1 MRRFAFLP
9 RWQRLSLAVVFAVS
23 ITAYTGLWGYYSY
36 VEPEVEPIGLALL
49 EEPNR
54 AEAVI
59 ASVAPGG
66 IAARAGL
73 QGGDAITAING
84 RRMESRSPYFDAVVR
99 GRPGDRVT
107 FEVRSGDGSQRAVA
121 VELTTRMPAG
131 ASDTTT
137 AWLAG
142 VLAHSYPFVFLVVGL
157 VVLFQR
163 LDDGH
168 AWLLAILF
176 ACFIAGPEYQEIVP
190 ELHPAIR
197 HPVHAYSLLLAFLG
211 PTVFYIFF
219 ATFPTAS
226 PIEKRAPWLKWAALG
241 AGAAVALPCAAAA
254 LQYNSHFPFYVRAG
268 WMSPEAFT
276 RIYQANLFGWV
287 AAGFVALISSVLATR
302 EAYARR
308 RIRVIFWG
316 TLAGFGPTILAYFLL
331 VATGHPVLRS
341 PAVRIAAN
349 ALLTLVPLSMA
360 YAVVKHRALEV
371 PMLLKRSAR
380 YFLVRYSFAV
390 VMTLIAVWVP
400 VRFAEM
406 TSRTLNFPTDA
417 VLPFAML
424 LGVAFGMLWVA
435 GAGEVEKRIMPR
447 IDRAFFRSVYDAHQ
461 ILEELAHRAR
471 TVSSRGQL
479 ALLLREQIRQALHP
493 KSIAIYFEQG
503 ERTLQ
508 LQDPAGELPGSLSSR
523 EPLLEELASHGRPW
537 EVPTAED
544 ATPPWPH
551 LAFNLPQLAN
561 LRAVLDEEMGRPV
574 EGEGRDVMSAL
585 APAKPECLVP
595 LVGRDNRLVGLIV
608 LGERRS
614 EEPYSDEDERLL
626 ASVAGQA
633 ASALD
638 NFRLAESMAEKLEG
652 ERKAAAEITIAREVQ
667 SQLFPRTH
675 PPMATIEYTGL
686 CDQARKVGG
695 DYFDFLDL
703 GAGRIGLVLADISG
717 KGIFAALLM
726 ANLQAN
732 LRSQYARA
740 QDDLPGLMR
749 SVNRLFHQST
759 SSGLYATMFFADYSD
774 ATRRL
779 RYVNCGHNPP
789 LVVRPDGTHL
799 RLESTATVIGLMEQ
813 WDCEVG
819 EAELRPGDWLVIYSD
834 GVTEAQ
840 SDAGDFF
847 GEERLLQATRSHAH
861 RPVAE
866 AARAVAQTVHTFSE
880 TTQDDDLTLLVARA
894 K

>member
-1 MRRFAFLP
+1 MRRFASMP
-9 RWQRLSLAVVFAVS
+9 RSQRFALAVLFAASV
-23 ITAYTGLWGYYSY
+23 TAYTAIWGYYSY
-36 VEPEVEPIGLALL
+36 AEPAVEPVGLVLL
-49 EEPNR
+49 ERPAT

-59 ASVAPGG
+59 MSAAPGG
-66 IAARAGL
+66 AAHRAGL
-73 QGGDAITAING
+73 RAGDTIAAINEQP
-84 RRMESRSPYFDAVVR
+84 MDSRTPYFDAVVR
-99 GRPGDRVT
+99 GKPGDRVT
-107 FEVRSGDGSQRAVA
+107 FDVYGAEGTRRTIA
-121 VELTTRMPAG
+121 VELAPQGLRRA
-131 ASDTTT
+131 DTTS
-137 AWLAG
+137 AWVAG
-142 VLAHSYPFVFLVVGL
+142 LLAHSYPFVFLLVGL

-168 AWLLAILF
+168 AWLLALLF
-176 ACFIAGPEYQEIVP
+176 ACFIAGPEYQEIIP

-211 PTVFYIFF
+211 PAVFFIFF

-226 PIEKRAPWLKWAALG
+226 PIEKHAPWLKWAAL
-241 AGAAVALPCAAAA
+241 AYGAAFTLPSAAAA
-254 LQYNSHFPFYVRAG
+254 LQYNSHFPFYVRMNWLATAD
-268 WMSPEAFT
+268 WA
-276 RIYQANLFGWV
+276 RLHQLNLFGWV
-287 AAGFVALISSVLATR
+287 ALGFVALISNVLATR

-308 RIRVIFWG
+308 RIRVILWG
-316 TLAGFGPTILAYFLL
+316 TLAGFGPTIVVYFLQ
-331 VATGHPVLRS
+331 VATGSPGLQSPV
-341 PAVRIAAN
+341 VRIVSN

-360 YAVVKHRALEV
+360 YAVVVHRALEV
-371 PMLLKRSAR
+371 PMLLRRSAR
-380 YFLVRYSFAV
+380 YFLARYSFAA
-390 VMTLIAVWVP
+390 VMTVIAVWVP
-400 VRFAEM
+400 VRFAEL

-424 LGVAFGMLWVA
+424 LGVAFGMLWVV
-435 GAGEVEKRIMPR
+435 GAGEVERRIMPR
-447 IDRAFFRSVYDAHQ
+447 IDRAFFRSVYDARQ

-471 TVSSRGQL
+471 LVASRGQL
-479 ALLLREQIRQALHP
+479 ASLLNIQIHHALHP
-493 KSIAIYFEQG
+493 KSIAIYFEEAEG
-503 ERTLQ
+503 TLR
-508 LQDPAGELPGSLSSR
+508 LQDPAGTLPGSLNSK

-537 EVPTAED
+537 EVPTASE
-544 ATPPWPH
+544 AVPPWSH
-551 LAFNLPQLAN
+551 LAVNLPQLAN
-561 LRAVLDEEMGRPV
+561 LRAVLDEEMGRR
-574 EGEGRDVMSAL
+574 EATAERGDVIAAL
-585 APAKPECLVP
+585 APAAPECLVP
-595 LVGRDNRLVGLIV
+595 LVGRDGRLLGLIV

-633 ASALD
+633 ASALE

-652 ERKAAAEITIAREVQ
+652 ERKAAAEIAIAREVQ
-667 SQLFPRTH
+667 SRLFPQTH

-717 KGIFAALLM
+717 KGIYAALLM

-759 SSGLYATMFFADYSD
+759 SAGLYATMFFADYSD

-789 LVVRPDGTHL
+789 LIVRPDGKHL
-799 RLESTATVIGLMEQ
+799 RLESTATVIGLIEP

-819 EAELRPGDWLVIYSD
+819 EAELRPGDLLVIYSD
-834 GVTEAQ
+834 GATEAE
-840 SDAGDFF
+840 SDAGEFF
-847 GEERLLQATRSHAH
+847 GEERLVQATRAHAH
-861 RPVAE
+861 LPVVE
-866 AARAVAQTVHTFSE
+866 AARAMAQAVHAFSE
-880 TTQDDDLTLLVARA
+880 STQEDDLTLLVARA